1 MLQKKEHLFS
11 TFLSFLQNHT
21 ICTSTMSES
30 YFDAYRDV
38 MNPFYK
44 DPNGKI
50 CMYTEMKRRSVYHEP
65 FYSNEDKRH
74 VGEEGRKYMMP
85 SDRIW
90 NKASKTLTSLDR
102 VAVQVMIISINKNN

>member
-1 MLQKKEHLFS
+1 MYFYDVRD
-11 TFLSFLQNHT
+11 
-21 ICTSTMSES
+21 S
-30 YFDAYRDV
+30 YFDAYCDV

-44 DPNGKI
+44 DPNGRI
-50 CMYTEMKRRSVYHEP
+50 CTFTEMKRRSVYHEP

-102 VAVQVMIISINKNN
+102 VAVQVMIISINKNK